1 MERTVNTATTDRRDW
16 IANPSVDGGSP
27 DLAIEHDATGKNI
40 AAFEELVGRCED
52 KAYRLAM
59 QLVGSE
65 SAALEILQQTFLS
78 AWQNVHKFTG
88 TLQFNHWV
96 YQTVAKAAVGRLN
109 SARHQGKASAGG
121 RVLSFRTNARFWIRL
136 RTEEEP
142 DWATRPADDLCS
154 EDLYCYI
161 RKTIDALPY
170 ELRTVF
176 ILCDSEE
183 MSVEDGAEILGLS
196 VAKAKEDLQAARL
209 AIRHAIGHYFSHG
222 VHESVAAPAGAGID
236 HRHLSEA
243 SFTDP

>member
-1 MERTVNTATTDRRDW
+1 MERTVNTATTDRSGW
-16 IANPSVDGGSP
+16 IANPPMDGGSP
-27 DLAIEHDATGKNI
+27 DLAIEPDATGRNI

-59 QLVGSE
+59 QLVGNE

-88 TLQFNHWV
+88 TLQFSHWV

-121 RVLSFRTNARFWIRL
+121 RLLSFTTNAKFWIRL

-142 DWATRPADDLCS
+142 DWARRPADDLCS
-154 EDLYCYI
+154 KDLYCYI
-161 RKTIDALPY
+161 RKSIDALSH

-183 MSVEDGAEILGLS
+183 MSIEDGADILDLS
-196 VAKAKEDLQAARL
+196 VVEAKENLQAARL
-209 AIRHAIGHYFSHG
+209 AIRHAICHYFSTG
-222 VHESVAAPAGAGID
+222 VHESVPSLVHSGID
-236 HRHLSEA
+236 NRHLSEG
-243 SFTDP
+243 SLTDP